1 MASFTSAQVGL
12 SYPKPR
18 ELSTKIIPIART
30 DSSTATCALPKNACI
45 VDVKVYQAVA
55 ASTAAGAF
63 NLGWSG
69 STTAILNAFSMAT
82 TSVGLASAGTAAG
95 SGLFTPLDTDK
106 NVIATYTVGSS
117 TAGGTG
123 YVMISYFVPGPQEG
137 VDD

>member
-1 MASFTSAQVGL
+1 MAYSNPSL

-18 ELSTKIIPIART
+18 DTLTKIIPIART
-30 DSSTATCALPKNACI
+30 DSSTAKCVLPKDAI
-45 VDVKVYQAVA
+45 VVGVYVIQTVA

-69 STTAILNAFSMAT
+69 ATTALVNGFSMAT
-82 TSVGLASAGTAAG
+82 TSVGYAPAGTATGA
-95 SGLFTPLDTDK
+95 SVATKLDSDK
-106 NVIATYTVGSS
+106 QVIATYTVGSS

-123 YVMISYFVPGPQEG
+123 YVKIEYFVPGPGEG